1 VYLILQRNLII
12 NNCIELNMSLE
23 ICYRKSADVCIYI
36 FYLMYRSN
44 QRVLFNANYVNLRKH
59 LTNKI
64 GVRTL
69 IEHVGVL
76 LSLGKANQTS

>member
-1 VYLILQRNLII
+1 
-12 NNCIELNMSLE
+12 
-23 ICYRKSADVCIYI
+23 
-36 FYLMYRSN
+36 MYRSN
-44 QRVLFNANYVNLRKH
+44 QRVIFNASYVNLRKH